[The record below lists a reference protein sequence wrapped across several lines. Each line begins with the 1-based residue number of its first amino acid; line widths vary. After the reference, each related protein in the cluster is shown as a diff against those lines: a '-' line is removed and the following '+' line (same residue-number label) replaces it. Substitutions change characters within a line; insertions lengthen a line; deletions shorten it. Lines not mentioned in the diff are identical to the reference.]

1 MLFSIVY
8 IIKVI
13 RDQNK
18 IHHPPPPQIEKSAQK
33 RKSFIN
39 LSLTV
44 KIQKKHG
51 YNKHMHNAHTDTYI
65 THTAERKRERVRQK
79 IKGRDRQ
86 QKPASSLLKNMRE
99 RAREKPTK
107 IPAKQRQR

>member
-44 KIQKKHG
+44 KIQKKTQIQQTQAQRSHR
-51 YNKHMHNAHTDTYI
+51 YIHHTY
-65 THTAERKRERVRQK
+65 
-79 IKGRDRQ
+79 
-86 QKPASSLLKNMRE
+86 S
-99 RAREKPTK
+99 
-107 IPAKQRQR
+107 